1 MAQPLVHANP
11 WLKDSHYADAA
22 ARYGQ
27 GYLRAVRHIGRIS
40 HSRHDDAQL
49 HPFLICTEKRIG
61 VVPPRTAI
69 GIGTIITRQ
78 LLEVPNATPGGNFL
92 ALKGND
98 LDYWIDAEMGE
109 VPGLHREVANAL
121 LVRSLSLAAK
131 ERGALN
137 NFATLQQHRSHQPE
151 GFAHIMS
158 LVGEPCAPMTPDDH
172 FGILKDG
179 TLLQVYATGGY
190 GIADAMQ
197 RTGVV

>member
-1 MAQPLVHANP
+1 MIRPSRVYLDRFTRFKAPWQAEMAQPLVHANP

-98 LDYWIDAEMGE
+98 LDYWVDAEMGE

-137 NFATLQQHRSHQPE
+137 NFATLQQHRSHLFPPAIDACCGE
-151 GFAHIMS
+151 GLFRA
-158 LVGEPCAPMTPDDH
+158 
-172 FGILKDG
+172 
-179 TLLQVYATGGY
+179 
-190 GIADAMQ
+190 
-197 RTGVV
+197 